1 MKGFKDKSSR
11 CRLEA
16 GVYFY
21 LSIYFFRPPCL
32 ITLAESISLFVKVC
46 DVCFSSD
53 LGRRPSCLL
62 PARGRSFAGSVTEYC
77 PWTCQECSV
86 LL

>member
-46 DVCFSSD
+46 DV
-53 LGRRPSCLL
+53 
-62 PARGRSFAGSVTEYC
+62 
-77 PWTCQECSV
+77 
-86 LL
+86 